1 MLHFSEERRSAMKK
15 KIATVEIECSN
26 SHLIPTFS
34 DFLNELQKQY
44 DIEKDCKNEA
54 YSFIITNGLFE
65 DFKKFSENYKGV
77 DHYKA
82 IIGMLITDAE
92 IKQIKK

>member
-1 MLHFSEERRSAMKK
+1 MILRKTARMKH
-15 KIATVEIECSN
+15 I
-26 SHLIPTFS
+26 
-34 DFLNELQKQY
+34 
-44 DIEKDCKNEA
+44 
-54 YSFIITNGLFE
+54 IITNGLFE

-77 DHYKA
+77 DHYKT

>member
-1 MLHFSEERRSAMKK
+1 MKK

-54 YSFIITNGLFE
+54 YSFITINGLFE

>member
-1 MLHFSEERRSAMKK
+1 MKK

-34 DFLNELQKQY
+34 DFLNELQKRF

-54 YSFIITNGLFE
+54 YSFIIANGLYE
-65 DFKKFSENYKGV
+65 DFREFCKNYKGV

>member
-1 MLHFSEERRSAMKK
+1 MKK

-54 YSFIITNGLFE
+54 YSFIIANGLYE
-65 DFKKFSENYKGV
+65 DFREFCKNYKGIN
-77 DHYKA
+77 HNKA
-82 IIGMLITDAE
+82 TIGMLITDAE
-92 IKQIKK
+92 MK

>member
-1 MLHFSEERRSAMKK
+1 MKK

-34 DFLNELQKQY
+34 DFLNELQKRF

-54 YSFIITNGLFE
+54 YSFIIANGLYE
-65 DFKKFSENYKGV
+65 DFREFCKNYKRV

>member
-1 MLHFSEERRSAMKK
+1 MKK

-54 YSFIITNGLFE
+54 YSFIITNGL
-65 DFKKFSENYKGV
+65 
-77 DHYKA
+77 
-82 IIGMLITDAE
+82 
-92 IKQIKK
+92 

>member
-1 MLHFSEERRSAMKK
+1 MKK

-34 DFLNELQKQY
+34 DFLNELQKRF

-54 YSFIITNGLFE
+54 YSFIIANELYE
-65 DFKKFSENYKGV
+65 DFREFCKNYKGV

>member
-1 MLHFSEERRSAMKK
+1 MKK

-44 DIEKDCKNEA
+44 DIEKDYKNEA
-54 YSFIITNGLFE
+54 YSFIMANGLLD
-65 DFKKFSENYKGV
+65 DFREFCKNYKGV

-82 IIGMLITDAE
+82 TIGMLTTDAE
-92 IKQIKK
+92 MKENK